1 MRNGWMLLAGCAL
14 LAACGKAADTPE
26 AANNH
31 HGAVAIATPT
41 AAVQVLPI
49 APPAASTTDMWVGKW
64 VGVEGL
70 ALDIQPGE
78 KPATYKLHIALMD
91 GANDYIGMADG
102 AVIRFTRD
110 GASETIRHTNGAD
123 TGLKWLA
130 GKKDCLTIKSGEGFC
145 RG

>member
-1 MRNGWMLLAGCAL
+1 MRNGLILLAGCGL
-14 LAACGKAADTPE
+14 LVGCGKAADTPE

-31 HGAVAIATPT
+31 QGAVAIATPT
-41 AAVQVLPI
+41 ATVAVSPI
-49 APPAASTTDMWVGKW
+49 GPPATDAWVGKW

-91 GANDYIGMADG
+91 GASDYVGAADG
-102 AVIRFTRD
+102 DVIRFTRD
-110 GASETIRHTNGAD
+110 GAAETIRHTNGAD

-130 GKKDCLTIKSGEGFC
+130 EKKDCLTIKAGEGFC
-145 RG
+145 RD